1 MATEADMKR
10 WETLTSRISMDNF
23 RKREDAIFKS
33 YNAAEKALFNKYES
47 AEKALLKKFDNFE
60 KLPSSV
66 RANANKEAKKLKSLY
81 TKMFKDLQSK
91 TISKDKVNKGKA
103 LEDDANVKRY
113 GRDAM
118 KGKSFATMRP
128 TAIKSGASRP
138 PTQKNTKS

>member
-33 YNAAEKALFNKYES
+33 YNAAEKVLFNKYES
-47 AEKALLKKFDNFE
+47 AEKALLKKFDNLE
-60 KLPSSV
+60 KLPP
-66 RANANKEAKKLKSLY
+66 NANKEAKKLKSLY

-128 TAIKSGASRP
+128 TAIKAGASRP